1 VLDSDGT
8 LNLDDVQEGDILKKV
23 SLTAG
28 AATGPGSLVGRPLSE
43 VERYYIEQALALT
56 GGRREEAAKML
67 GIGERTLYRVIKDW
81 DLQDKI
87 KNALA
92 EHNGDVTA
100 AAQAL
105 DMDEAELQRKI
116 KKSGLQDG

>member
-1 VLDSDGT
+1 
-8 LNLDDVQEGDILKKV
+8 
-23 SLTAG
+23 
-28 AATGPGSLVGRPLSE
+28 
-43 VERYYIEQALALT
+43 VERYYMEQALSLS
-56 GGRREEAAKML
+56 GGKREEAAKML

-87 KNALA
+87 KQALA
-92 EHNGDVTA
+92 EQSGDLRA
-100 AAQAL
+100 AAKAL

>member
-1 VLDSDGT
+1 
-8 LNLDDVQEGDILKKV
+8 VQEGDILKKV
-23 SLTAG
+23 PMADGPASGPAG
-28 AATGPGSLVGRPLSE
+28 LAGRPLAE
-43 VERYYIEQALALT
+43 VERYYIEQALTLT
-56 GGRREEAAKML
+56 GGKREEAAKML

-81 DLQDKI
+81 DLQEKI
-87 KNALA
+87 KHTLA
-92 EHNGDVTA
+92 EHNGDVKA